1 MKSELKSAMK
11 KPLVSSKVLKYC
23 LILLKGFLMESNG
36 LASFLPLILLF
47 AIFYFLIIRPQQKQ
61 QKEHAAMLESLAK
74 GDKIITSGGLIV
86 TIIKPEED
94 FIKIKLNDD
103 TIVKL
108 DRSFVAKKVEIGN
121 ENA

>member
-1 MKSELKSAMK
+1 MKRELKSAMK
-11 KPLVSSKVLKYC
+11 KPLVSSKVLKYR
-23 LILLKGFLMESNG
+23 LILFKGFLMDSNG
-36 LASFLPLILLF
+36 LASFLPLIILF

-61 QKEHAAMLESLAK
+61 QKTHAAMLEGLEK
-74 GDKIITSGGLIV
+74 GDKIVTSGGLIV
-86 TIIKPEED
+86 TIVKPEED

-108 DRSFVAKKVEIGN
+108 DRAFVSKKVEIGN